1 MRAFLSGTI
10 SIFKLRCKRGPF
22 ITCWCHLRVALT
34 WHRKTVFFY
43 FAFFFTNLFLFEL
56 IPAHCASWAH
66 VKRFASQSEIC
77 LAPIAQFFLIW
88 YSIICL
94 KNLSDRLWL
103 FLKFDCVNII
113 RYEGGDALFFHVKT
127 SQNFFNDFG
136 GLRLLNYRGGFL
148 MITLL
153 LIIVI
158 VVLET
163 RLDVAGLLR
172 ATLLVE
178 TAPFIFTIDRPI
190 LSSKFLA

>member
-1 MRAFLSGTI
+1 
-10 SIFKLRCKRGPF
+10 
-22 ITCWCHLRVALT
+22 
-34 WHRKTVFFY
+34 
-43 FAFFFTNLFLFEL
+43 
-56 IPAHCASWAH
+56 
-66 VKRFASQSEIC
+66 
-77 LAPIAQFFLIW
+77 
-88 YSIICL
+88 
-94 KNLSDRLWL
+94 
-103 FLKFDCVNII
+103 
-113 RYEGGDALFFHVKT
+113 
-127 SQNFFNDFG
+127 
-136 GLRLLNYRGGFL
+136 